1 MRANFPSMIQVREN
15 MRLKQILHEPDRFP
29 VGVELVSTRGT
40 MSEAQCQHT
49 RSFSEALTY
58 SPEVD
63 WVSITDNAGGNPQL
77 APMALGTPILY
88 AGKEVVIHLTCKD
101 LNRHALESQ
110 LWMYA
115 SQGFH
120 NVLAMTG
127 DYPVTGPE
135 GLAKPVFDTDSTG
148 LLHIIERMN
157 EGLEVRP
164 SRRATQPKRLAVTN
178 FYSGAVCN
186 PFKTTEN
193 TLMPQY
199 YKLLQKLRHGA
210 QYIIPQIGYDARQS
224 SELLAFMCQQGFAN
238 TPVIGN
244 VYVLNRT
251 VARLFHDNKIPGVT
265 VTDGLLSICDEQAQS
280 ADRGKTFFLE
290 LAAKQVAVF
299 KGLGYRGAYLGG
311 VHRYE
316 DVQRILEIHRSFARD
331 DWKSFLGE
339 FQHADPDAY
348 RLFEADPD
356 TGLVPVDDAKP
367 APASPRPR
375 REVAYRLAQFVHQTA
390 FENGR
395 GLAPLGKRLCQGGK
409 DRTACPGWLRLLE
422 RGSKSLLYDCKDC
435 GDCSLAET
443 AFLCPMSQ
451 CPKNQRNG
459 PCGGSCG
466 QRCEVRDQPCIW
478 SRAYDRRA
486 SEGDPASML
495 EYTPVFQDQSLR
507 DTSAWANYWHQR
519 DHQGKPIRTEP
530 SITKETP

>member
-1 MRANFPSMIQVREN
+1 MIDVREN
-15 MRLKQILHEPDRFP
+15 IRLKEILHEPSRFP
-29 VGVELVSTRGT
+29 IGVELVSTRGT
-40 MSEAQCQHT
+40 MSEAQCQHART
-49 RSFSEALTY
+49 FSEALTH
-58 SPEVD
+58 SPDVD

-127 DYPVTGPE
+127 DYPMTGPE

-164 SRRATQPKRLAVTN
+164 AKRSAQSRRLTATN
-178 FYSGAVCN
+178 FYAGAVCN
-186 PFKTTEN
+186 PFKATEN

-199 YKLLQKLRHGA
+199 YKLVQKLRQGA

-224 SELLAFMCQQGFAN
+224 SELMAFLRQQRFVN

-251 VARLFHDNKIPGVT
+251 VARLFHDNKIPGVS
-265 VTDGLLSICDEQAQS
+265 VTDDLLAICEKQGAS
-280 ADRGKTFFLE
+280 ADRGKAFFLE
-290 LAAKQVAVF
+290 YAAKQIAVF

-311 VHRYE
+311 VHRYK
-316 DVQRILEIHRSFARD
+316 DVERILEIHQSFAQD
-331 DWKSFLGE
+331 DWKSFLAE
-339 FQHADPDAY
+339 FQHAEPNAY
-348 RLFEADPD
+348 RMLEADRE
-356 TGLVPVDDAKP
+356 TGLVPMDDAQP
-367 APASPRPR
+367 TPTSPRPKCQ
-375 REVAYRLAQFVHQTA
+375 VTYRLAQFMHKVA

-395 GLAPLGKRLCQGGK
+395 GLAPLGKRLCQSGQDK
-409 DRTACPGWLRLLE
+409 NACPGWLRLAE
-422 RGSKSLLYDCKDC
+422 RTSKSLLFDCRDC
-435 GDCSLAET
+435 GDCSLSET

-459 PCGGSCG
+459 PCGGSSG
-466 QRCEVRDQPCIW
+466 QRCEVRDHPCIW

-486 SEGDPASML
+486 SDGDPKAML
-495 EYTPVFQDQSLR
+495 EYTPVFQDQSLQ

-519 DHQGKPIRTEP
+519 DHQGKPIQTQ
-530 SITKETP
+530 SNTNKEKL